1 MALALLFD
9 ARGPTVEK
17 PQSNREGAVST
28 IEVDQI
34 NEHSG
39 HN

>member
-1 MALALLFD
+1 MALALLSD

-17 PQSNREGAVST
+17 PQNNREEVVST

-34 NEHSG
+34 
-39 HN
+39 